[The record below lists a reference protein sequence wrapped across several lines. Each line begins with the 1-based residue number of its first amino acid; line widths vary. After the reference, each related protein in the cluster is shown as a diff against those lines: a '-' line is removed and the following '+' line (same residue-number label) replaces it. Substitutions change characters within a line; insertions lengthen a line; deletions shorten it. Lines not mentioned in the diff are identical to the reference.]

1 MKSLLFLLL
10 ACLAMHSVAQNGPN
24 APDQLFQLAQQSK
37 GASKNEIQ
45 QLLGAPQHQTPNAAG
60 ESWAFVRDGF
70 QLRYHFDAQGSI
82 QAFEGNLQA
91 PVIQLA
97 ALPVDFPA
105 ASNSSEW
112 QQQLGAPHGLSQ
124 QDGRINW
131 SYRFTDGNQN
141 LLRIELQFDSVG
153 QLLPNGLH
161 AQWQSSQ
168 SSSIPVKKLAK
179 LQMGKTTQKQAV
191 RLLGQPNEK
200 SLDAFQ
206 ANWRYRNPTAFL
218 ELKFDEAG
226 LLKELVYGARPGQ
239 GD

>member
-10 ACLAMHSVAQNGPN
+10 ACLAMHSMAQNGPN

-45 QLLGAPQHQTPNAAG
+45 QLLGAPQHQMPNAAG
-60 ESWAFVRDGF
+60 ESWAYVRDGF

-91 PVIQLA
+91 PVIQLT
-97 ALPVDFPA
+97 ALPANFPA

-124 QDGRINW
+124 QDGRSSW
-131 SYRFTDGNQN
+131 SYRFTDVNQN
-141 LLRIELQFDSVG
+141 LLRVELKFDSVG

-161 AQWQSSQ
+161 AQWQYSQ

-206 ANWRYRNPTAFL
+206 ANWRYRNPNAFL
-218 ELKFDEAG
+218 ELKFNEKG
-226 LLKELVYGARPGQ
+226 ILQEMMFGRKN
-239 GD
+239 

>member
-1 MKSLLFLLL
+1 MKSLLSLLL

-45 QLLGAPQHQTPNAAG
+45 QLLGAPQHQMPNAGG

-70 QLRYHFDAQGSI
+70 QLRYYFDAQGSV

-97 ALPVDFPA
+97 ALPVNFPA

-124 QDGRINW
+124 QDGRSSW
-131 SYRFTDGNQN
+131 SYRFTDGKQN
-141 LLRIELQFDSVG
+141 LLRVELQFDSVG

-161 AQWQSSQ
+161 AQWQYSQ
-168 SSSIPVKKLAK
+168 SSSIPVKNSPSSKWAK
-179 LQMGKTTQKQAV
+179 PPKNRPHGCWVCRMKNRSMHFKKTGATATQ
-191 RLLGQPNEK
+191 RHIW
-200 SLDAFQ
+200 S
-206 ANWRYRNPTAFL
+206 
-218 ELKFDEAG
+218 
-226 LLKELVYGARPGQ
+226 
-239 GD
+239 

>member
-97 ALPVDFPA
+97 ALPANFPA

-124 QDGRINW
+124 QDGRSNW

-141 LLRIELQFDSVG
+141 LLRVELQFDSVG

-161 AQWQSSQ
+161 AQWQYSQ

-200 SLDAFQ
+200 SLDAFL
-206 ANWRYRNPTAFL
+206 ANWRYRNPNDFL
-218 ELKFDEAG
+218 ELKFNEKG
-226 LLKELVYGARPGQ
+226 ILQEMMFGRKS
-239 GD
+239 